1 MKIRFVQYDLKG
13 KFYFLPENWGWK
25 KALIFPWYL
34 YFFLEDFVASWTQ
47 PNMNMEA
54 ALCKKDDVTDL
65 RSKVVMMNFYWPN
78 HILLNAFQ

>member
-1 MKIRFVQYDLKG
+1 MFCAIWFEREVLLVTRKLRG
-13 KFYFLPENWGWK
+13 EE
-25 KALIFPWYL
+25 ALIFPWYL

-47 PNMNMEA
+47 SNMNMEA

-65 RSKVVMMNFYWPN
+65 QSKVVIMNFNWPN